1 MRRGLCLPMR
11 FAGRAFLCC
20 GCGWPYHRGADL
32 RRAGCLGPRL
42 GGSHVAAASS
52 ESGEDCWFF
61 GLYASDGQFAV
72 DASWVD
78 ATGAIAAAACES
90 GSLTSAQFVT
100 PMSGDFGTAC
110 VMDASGAVAQ
120 HVVIEPT
127 GAQPPAGKTQ
137 PGTCEPTGG
146 NSAGDTKPGSEE
158 KPGDETKPSENPP
171 PPRLI
176 RRPNRTPSPRP
187 RPSRR
192 LRPRPPKRPSPQ
204 QLKPPR
210 SLRPATVTGRL
221 RALPSSS

>member
-1 MRRGLCLPMR
+1 MR

-42 GGSHVAAASS
+42 GGARVVAASGG
-52 ESGEDCWFF
+52 SGEDCRFF
-61 GLYASDGQFAV
+61 GVYASDGRFVV
-72 DASWVD
+72 DAHWVD
-78 ATGAIAAAACES
+78 ATGASAGVACKS
-90 GSLTSAQFVT
+90 GSLTSALFVSPT
-100 PMSGDFGTAC
+100 GGAFGSSSVIDVSG
-110 VMDASGAVAQ
+110 VVAQ

-127 GAQPPAGKTQ
+127 GAQPPAGKAQ
-137 PGTCEPTGG
+137 PGIDEPTGG
-146 NSAGDTKPGSEE
+146 NPAGDTKPGSEE
-158 KPGDETKPSENPP
+158 KPGDETKPSETR

-176 RRPNRTPSPRP
+176 RRPSRTPSPRP
-187 RPSRR
+187 RLSRR

-204 QLKPPR
+204 QRKPPR